1 MEMTMFG
8 IEKLSSV
15 MRAAALGCLVL
26 TAGAGIAAMTPA
38 YADVASSKAAVD
50 AAKTQGIVG
59 EQGDGY
65 LGLVTGNA
73 SAAVKAAVAEINA
86 GRAGVYSSAAAKSGT
101 SPAAAGEAAAQVIF
115 GKLPAGQYY
124 KPLGGSWT
132 KK

>member
-1 MEMTMFG
+1 M
-8 IEKLSSV
+8 
-15 MRAAALGCLVL
+15 
-26 TAGAGIAAMTPA
+26 
-38 YADVASSKAAVD
+38 
-50 AAKTQGIVG
+50 QGIVG

-65 LGLVTGNA
+65 LGLVTGDA
-73 SAAVKAAVAEINA
+73 SAAIKAAVAEINA